1 MFNIYP
7 FLYPANKV
15 EYIQVRIMN
24 KKTLAKLEYNKIIEQ
39 LIEHASSFSGKE
51 LCRRLKPMTDISAI
65 RSAQDE
71 TAAAFTRI
79 VKKGRPSFSGC
90 NPVNDSIRRLEIGGV
105 LGSGELLRICKL
117 LETAGRARAYGRHD
131 NADEMEDCLDGY
143 FEQLNPVTILVNEI
157 RRCVIDED
165 EISDDASPGLKHV
178 RRAMNQ
184 INDKVH
190 ATLSNMVNGSL
201 RTYLQ
206 DPIITMRGDRYC
218 IPVKAE
224 YRSQVSG
231 MIHDQSATGSTLFI
245 EPMAVVKL
253 NNDLKELYG
262 QEQEEIQKVLAR
274 LSADAAEYTTE
285 IHTCYTIL
293 RQLDFIFAKGAL
305 ALDMNA
311 SQPIFNTEG
320 KIHIRE
326 GRHPLLDKK
335 NVVPITLTLGDTF
348 DLLIVTGPNTGG
360 KTVSLKTVGLFTLM
374 GQAGL
379 HIPALDRSE
388 LAVFHDVYADIG
400 DEQSIEQSLSTFSSH
415 MTNIVSFLKQV
426 DEHSLVLFDEL
437 GAGTDPTEGA
447 ALATSILNHLHSRG
461 IRTMATTH
469 YSELKVYALSTPGV
483 ENASCEFDVETLRPT
498 YRLLIG
504 IPGKSNAFAI
514 ASRLGIPDYIIE
526 DAKTHLTE
534 QDESFEDILT
544 NLETSRKTLDKE
556 RETIAAYKREIE
568 RLKMETSQKQEK
580 LEAQRDR
587 ILREANEKAHA
598 ILEDAK
604 ETADETMRN
613 FHKFG
618 KANISAA
625 EMEKERERLRKKMA
639 KTRSGMTPEPAKP
652 KKQYKPSDF
661 KLGES
666 VKVLSMNLIGSVVS
680 LPDAKGNL
688 DVQMG
693 ILRSKVNISDL
704 EIIDEKPNY
713 LQKTAKRTGKGKIK
727 MNKSLT
733 VATEI
738 NLLGKTVDEAVA
750 ELDKY
755 LDDASL
761 AHLSSV
767 RIVHGKGTGA
777 LRQGIHKYLKR
788 QKHVKSFRLGAFGEG
803 DAGVTIAELR

>member
-7 FLYPANKV
+7 FLYPVNKV

-65 RSAQDE
+65 RNAQDE

-320 KIHIRE
+320 RIHIRE

-666 VKVLSMNLIGSVVS
+666 VKVLSMNLTGSVVS

-761 AHLSSV
+761 AHLNSV